1 MFAQEPGISS
11 GKVERKWTLLAFTF
25 VLHVHQAT
33 IRIKR
38 SFLASQAAYFKE
50 HNRRLLSVF
59 MDKFTYRFSQ
69 EGSLSVAFN
78 SSASLVSPTSGASRA
93 VMIAA
98 QLQILVFSFHH
109 SNIIEK
115 HRRLFPPYTVLKFS
129 RSPGVIPSWRPTSHH
144 LLGCLTAT
152 LFIRSPSSGS
162 LSMDLTLLTSVWV
175 TSGIVWI
182 MKGHHMDAGSTDKI
196 SAPRE
201 SQKMWMFTWTAE
213 RQLL

>member
-98 QLQILVFSFHH
+98 QLQFLVLFFQLSKT
-109 SNIIEK
+109 IVK
-115 HRRLFPPYTVLKFS
+115 HRSVLPPCNVLK
-129 RSPGVIPSWRPTSHH
+129 V
-144 LLGCLTAT
+144 
-152 LFIRSPSSGS
+152 SSS
-162 LSMDLTLLTSVWV
+162 
-175 TSGIVWI
+175 
-182 MKGHHMDAGSTDKI
+182 
-196 SAPRE
+196 SAVK
-201 SQKMWMFTWTAE
+201 SS
-213 RQLL
+213 